1 LTTDKESKDKIKDL
15 QSTAA
20 RGAGWGIM
28 LGSGARAI
36 GLISSVFLTHLLS
49 PDMVGEVALAY
60 LVVSMINYFST
71 LGYGNFILAKPNE
84 KSEATWHIAVLHI
97 MLGIIVLSCVFLFRS
112 HIGFMINAPGFVHY
126 IPWFIFVI
134 FIDRLFFVPERVLT
148 KHMRLKKVAM
158 TRSVSEV
165 MYSFFVLGFA
175 AVGFGGMSIIYA
187 NIIRSSFRFGVY
199 ITSVAVSEWL
209 TPCKLSLKKYKEI
222 LHFSLPIA
230 AASWINFAAARLDN
244 VIFSVLYG
252 PAMMAQYNVAYNL
265 ADAPADQIGDYAAEA
280 LLPAL
285 SKLRREDRPSLALF
299 AVSMLSL
306 IIFPIAIG
314 MGLVATTAANAFIGD
329 QWHNVGPMLM
339 ILSILSIT
347 RPLSW
352 QANAYF
358 MANSSSRLM
367 LYFEFGKLVSIVILL
382 FTVGRV
388 SPHWACISVGLA
400 FISHTFACQWA
411 LSKSENIKMRR
422 WLSRSIRPLLA
433 CIPIIICVLL
443 ARFVYVKT
451 AIHIHG
457 LDLIVEIIAGTI
469 GYIGG
474 VFLFARHQAFE
485 FIGLVRESRHK
496 TS

>member
-1 LTTDKESKDKIKDL
+1 LTTDKETSNKIKDL
-15 QSTAA
+15 KSTAA
-20 RGAGWGIM
+20 RGAGWGIL

-36 GLISSVFLTHLLS
+36 GLISSIFLTHLLS

-60 LVVSMINYFST
+60 LVVAISSYFST
-71 LGYGNFILAKPNE
+71 LGYGNFILAKANE
-84 KSEATWHIAVLHI
+84 KKDTIWHVTIIHVV
-97 MLGIIVLSCVFLFRS
+97 LGIIVLGCVFLFRAR
-112 HIGFMINAPGFVHY
+112 IGHLINAPGLVHY
-126 IPWFIFVI
+126 IPWFIFI
-134 FIDRLFFVPERVLT
+134 LFIDRLFFVPERVLT
-148 KHMRLKKVAM
+148 KNLQLKKVAM

-175 AVGFGGMSIIYA
+175 AVGFGGMSIIYG

-199 ITSVAVSEWL
+199 ITSVPLSEWL
-209 TPCKLSLKKYKEI
+209 TPYKLSLKKYKEI

-230 AASWINFAAARLDN
+230 ASSWINFAAARVDN
-244 VIFSVLYG
+244 VIFSILYG

-285 SKLRREDRPSLALF
+285 AKLKREDRPSLALF

-306 IIFPIAIG
+306 IIFPVAIG
-314 MGLVATTAANAFIGD
+314 MGLVATTAADTFIGD
-329 QWHNVGPMLM
+329 KWHNVGSMLM

-367 LYFEFGKLVSIVILL
+367 FLFELAKLISIVVML
-382 FTVGRV
+382 FTVGRI
-388 SPHWACISVGLA
+388 SPNWACIAVGFA
-400 FISHTFACQWA
+400 FIAHTFAAQWS
-411 LSKSENIKMRR
+411 LSRSENIKMRR

-433 CIPIIICVLL
+433 CIPLTIFVLL
-443 ARFVYVKT
+443 SRFLYVKMGF
-451 AIHIHG
+451 HIYG
-457 LDLIVEIIAGTI
+457 INLIIEIIAGAI
-469 GYIGG
+469 GYAGG
-474 VFLFARHQAFE
+474 VFLFAHHQAFE
-485 FIGLVRESRHK
+485 LIGLIRESRHK
-496 TS
+496 T